1 MAFALAQMVMI
12 KCATIA
18 GLAIGMLARAFA
30 QKVGIARPP
39 FRFCGKKRQKQH
51 E

>member
-12 KCATIA
+12 IGATIA

-30 QKVGIARPP
+30 QKVGIARPAL
-39 FRFCGKKRQKQH
+39 RFCGKKRQKQH